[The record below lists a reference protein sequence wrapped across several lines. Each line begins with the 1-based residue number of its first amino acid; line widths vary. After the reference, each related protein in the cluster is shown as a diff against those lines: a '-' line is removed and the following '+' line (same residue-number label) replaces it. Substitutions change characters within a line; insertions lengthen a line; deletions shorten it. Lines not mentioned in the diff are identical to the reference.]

1 MTTAPDIDP
10 RDRNA
15 RQLHAAALAPT
26 SPRTL
31 ARLRE
36 ARREAAAADARP
48 RRPALATWLAG
59 GAVAAALGLA
69 VVLGPGLPTSAP
81 APGTPAPMTASVPAG
96 PGAADAGADAAF
108 AAAAGADLTGPL
120 QEDPGFYVWLDS
132 VDANALAME

>member
-15 RQLHAAALAPT
+15 RQLHAAALAHT

-36 ARREAAAADARP
+36 ARREAAAAHAP
-48 RRPALATWLAG
+48 RQRPALAPWLAG
-59 GAVAAALGLA
+59 GALAAALGLA
-69 VVLGPGLPTSAP
+69 VVLQPGLFAP
-81 APGTPAPMTASVPAG
+81 APGTPAAATASVPSD
-96 PGAADAGADAAF
+96 PGADAAF
-108 AAAAGADLTGPL
+108 AAAAGTDFAGPL